1 MTILGSGPNMAM
13 RVRLRRKMSD
23 YLGRSSCAFPN
34 TSLPHQLSR
43 PGAAGE
49 KLRKATS
56 TLRKLG
62 TMEHYCN
69 QLHVREEL
77 EGKCKRKTAT
87 SNILDPIADSGS
99 GELLF
104 PLPLSPVD
112 PELTRCSSK
121 LALSRRVLSLRF
133 TNFAVTP
140 CPAFSNESPRY
151 VGPGHST
158 SLAGMW
164 YLCYFAHPHSPRIMV
179 CASAHLLRILTLLFE
194 ALHIFQ

>member
-1 MTILGSGPNMAM
+1 M
-13 RVRLRRKMSD
+13 RFPE
-23 YLGRSSCAFPN
+23 YLPSPPIVAS
-34 TSLPHQLSR
+34 
-43 PGAAGE
+43 GAAGE

-56 TLRKLG
+56 TLHKLG

-121 LALSRRVLSLRF
+121 LDLSPRILSLRF
-133 TNFAVTP
+133 TNLQSHDVPRLVMSQHVTSDQDIQP
-140 CPAFSNESPRY
+140 L
-151 VGPGHST
+151 
-158 SLAGMW
+158 SLGCGICVA
-164 YLCYFAHPHSPRIMV
+164 
-179 CASAHLLRILTLLFE
+179 LRTPIRLE
-194 ALHIFQ
+194 